1 MVNRMWITLLTLW
14 SCAGDKPGQDSD
26 PHETS
31 NPGDSGDTDT
41 SPDSGDTDVTAE
53 NVPLDGYCA
62 DDVHYGNFLVDATAR
77 YAYVTGS
84 VADGVVPITVLTG
97 LETAG
102 DCTLWRKENL
112 FCDPSCDPG
121 YTCNF
126 DGECVPYPSGQAL
139 GTVTVDGLLEPVSME
154 PTVPGNTYFNTS
166 LPNPPWTPG
175 ALVTLKSG
183 GGAFDPFTLYG
194 VAPDAFA
201 MEDLAWQLTEGEA
214 LALSWTPPETTSRT
228 RVRVSMNIDQHG
240 TTPVSAV
247 CWFDDDGAA
256 EVPSAIID
264 GLIGYGVTGFPRA
277 TATRLSADT
286 AEAGAGCVDLWL
298 TSSLEPTIAVTGYTP
313 CFTTDDCPDGQE
325 CNLELQRCE

>member
-1 MVNRMWITLLTLW
+1 MVSLMWITLLMLW
-14 SCAGDKPGQDSD
+14 SCAGDKPGQDSSS
-26 PHETS
+26 HETS
-31 NPGDSGDTDT
+31 NPDDSGTG
-41 SPDSGDTDVTAE
+41 SDSGADTAVTAE

-62 DDVHYGNFLVDATAR
+62 DDVHYGNFTVDAAAR

-84 VADGVVPITVLTG
+84 VADGVVPVTILTG

-126 DGECVPYPSGQAL
+126 DGECVVYPTGQEL
-139 GTVTVDGLLEPVSME
+139 GVVTVDGLLAEVSMD

-166 LPNPPWTPG
+166 VPNPPWTPG
-175 ALVTLKSG
+175 ALVTLQSG
-183 GGAFDPFTLYG
+183 GGAYDPFTLYG

-201 MEDLAWQLTEGEA
+201 MEDLAWQLTEGSD
-214 LALSWTPPETTSRT
+214 LALTWTPPVTTTRT
-228 RVRVSMNIDQHG
+228 KVRVSMNIDQHG

-247 CWFDDDGAA
+247 CWFDDDGAG

-286 AEAGAGCVDLWL
+286 TTVGSGCADLWL

-313 CFTTDDCPDGQE
+313 CFTTDDCPEGQE